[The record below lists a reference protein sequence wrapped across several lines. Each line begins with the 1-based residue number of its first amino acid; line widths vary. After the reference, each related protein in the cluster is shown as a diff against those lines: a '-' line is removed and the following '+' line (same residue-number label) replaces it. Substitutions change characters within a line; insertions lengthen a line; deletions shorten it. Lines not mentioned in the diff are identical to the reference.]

1 MRLSNRIESLPPYLF
16 AQISKIIAK
25 KKEEGVDVISLG
37 IGDPDL
43 PTPQRIINKLVD
55 AANIPA
61 NHRYQKVKVCLNFV
75 KLSHHIIKVDIM
87 LN

>member
-43 PTPQRIINKLVD
+43 PTPQRIINKLT
-55 AANIPA
+55 
-61 NHRYQKVKVCLNFV
+61 RF
-75 KLSHHIIKVDIM
+75 S
-87 LN
+87 